1 MKVLVADDDLS
12 TRILM
17 ERLITGWGYDV
28 VCVCDGNEA
37 WDVLTNDDPPQI
49 AVLDWSM
56 PGKTGVEI
64 CAMCARD
71 GLPVYRILV
80 TAKDE
85 EQDFIYAIDNGAH
98 DFQSKP
104 IVPGILKS
112 RLSVGKRF
120 IDWFQETVSSERLAA
135 VGRLVAGI
143 AHHFNN
149 LNTPILMYAS
159 SILSKE
165 NLDDGIRKKMEKIE
179 KAAEQA
185 KDLTER
191 LMAFASN
198 KTMSKTPVNLNNI
211 VMDMIELESI
221 ETDRNNITVVTE
233 LSPLPEIMVHEA
245 DIRHV
250 VMNLFKN
257 ACHALMGRPEKKIRI
272 ETHCDDGTTI
282 HMAIS
287 DTGCGISSG
296 RLQNIFSIFYTE
308 KGEFAKPGSPMND
321 VKGTGLGLYASK
333 SIIMKHGG
341 NITVDSKVD
350 KGTTFRIRLPI
361 SHDDTSDLNE

>member
-1 MKVLVADDDLS
+1 MKVLIADDDLS

-17 ERLITGWGYDV
+17 DKLISSWGYDV
-28 VCVCDGNEA
+28 VSASDGNEA
-37 WDVLTNDDPPQI
+37 WEYLNSDDPPQI

-64 CAMCARD
+64 CSLCARE

-112 RLSVGKRF
+112 RISVGQRF
-120 IDWFQETVSSERLAA
+120 IEWLQETISSERLAA

-159 SILSKE
+159 SILTKQD
-165 NLDDGIRKKMEKIE
+165 LDDGIKKKVEKIE

-185 KDLTER
+185 KSLTER

-198 KTMSKTPVNLNNI
+198 KTVSKNPVDINKI
-211 VMDMIELESI
+211 VTDVIELESI
-221 ETDRNNITVVTE
+221 ETDKKNITVETD
-233 LSPLPEIMVHEA
+233 LTPLPDILVYEA

-250 VMNLFKN
+250 VINLFKN
-257 ACHALMGRPEKKIRI
+257 ACHALMERPEKKILIKTRS
-272 ETHCDDGTTI
+272 DGGKI
-282 HMAIS
+282 YLNIS
-287 DTGCGISSG
+287 DTGCGIAANK
-296 RLQNIFSIFYTE
+296 LQHIFSIFFTE
-308 KGEFAKPGSPMND
+308 KGEFAKPNSPMTN

-341 NITVDSKVD
+341 NISVKSQLD
-350 KGTTFRIRLPI
+350 KGTTFKIWLPL
-361 SHDDTSDLNE
+361 SHESDNSDIIE